1 MSMDNKELVWVVD
14 DDESI
19 RWVLEKGLTEEGMEV
34 KTFESAHQV
43 LKKIGDGISASNID
57 RYKKCLVLVV

>member
-1 MSMDNKELVWVVD
+1 MSMGNKELVWVVD

-43 LKKIGDGISASNID
+43 LKKLDLKSLLS
-57 RYKKCLVLVV
+57 L